1 MQQARPLALIC
12 TWHRCP
18 SCSTHC
24 LLPLP
29 VRLTN
34 VRVKNVS
41 ISRTPPRW
49 KKPNSETSYAW
60 LKITGSPL
68 LFFNSSSVNRASA
81 IDSIFTILL
90 AKVAVCESLWLLS
103 KCVGKIFRRVALSVA
118 WFGRFVSNRGHW
130 HRRSRKSVAPPIYHQ
145 RHHTT
150 TPTSTKK
157 KKLFRTIMHI

>member
-29 VRLTN
+29 VRLTK

-68 LFFNSSSVNRASA
+68 LFFNSSSVNRANA
-81 IDSIFTILL
+81 IDSIFTIIL
-90 AKVAVCESLWLLS
+90 AKVAVCYCFWLLS
-103 KCVGKIFRRVALSVA
+103 KCVGKLCRIAALSVT
-118 WFGRFVSNRGHW
+118 WFVRFATSCEHR
-130 HRRSRKSVAPPIYHQ
+130 HRRSPNC
-145 RHHTT
+145 
-150 TPTSTKK
+150 
-157 KKLFRTIMHI
+157 